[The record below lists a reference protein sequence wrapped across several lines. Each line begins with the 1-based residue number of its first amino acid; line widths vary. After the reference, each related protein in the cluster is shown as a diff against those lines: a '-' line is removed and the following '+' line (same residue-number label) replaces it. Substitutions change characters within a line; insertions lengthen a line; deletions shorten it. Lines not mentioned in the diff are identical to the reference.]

1 MQTITDAF
9 RTKSL
14 APVRKL
20 DWRVAI
26 SFTKEFDATIDF
38 FTIGVSA
45 IGSDDIIAGE
55 NNVLQEWDQYIYTDY
70 SNRII
75 RIEVNQE
82 ENQPVGSM
90 VMGTADIVLDNHDD
104 LFTPGADPVI
114 GSYILPYRPVRI
126 SLGFD
131 GLTIPMFI
139 GLTEKLPDID
149 EKNKTATFHCMD
161 FISKIYNKPL
171 SQALVYTDVRTD
183 ELIDNLLQAHAG
195 LTSSQYE
202 LDTGMNNIPVAF
214 FEKGTKL
221 GEILSELCEA
231 EAGRLFMDEE
241 GMIRFWNRQ
250 HQASAPFNQS
260 QFTFTP
266 NNIIELKVPKQDY
279 IVNSVNVN
287 SDVREVLGVQSVMKA
302 QISTDP
308 KEWLQVPAGSTLER
322 FFELQ
327 DPVTDVELT
336 TNILNCTFTANSAV
350 DGTGTNLTSSIS
362 ISSFSLFTKSIKV
375 VFANSSGTDA
385 YITAFEIFG
394 TPAKVTK
401 KIRVEVTD
409 ATSIA
414 KYEERPL
421 EITNN
426 FIQTTSFANS
436 LAQIVL
442 NDRDDL
448 GDLREI
454 KIMGLPQ
461 LQVGDLV
468 TVYDRN
474 NSNDYYIYKIS
485 SNFGQDGF
493 TQWLSLIRREIQSY
507 FTIGISAIGGD
518 DVIAP

>member
-1 MQTITDAF
+1 MQAVTDAF

-20 DWRVAI
+20 DWRLAI
-26 SFTKEFDATIDF
+26 SFTKEFDSNIDF

-55 NNVLQEWDQYIYTDY
+55 NNVLQEWDQYIYIDY
-70 SNRII
+70 SNRVIQ
-75 RIEVNQE
+75 IEVNQE
-82 ENQPVGSM
+82 EQQPVGGM
-90 VMGTADIVLDNHDD
+90 VMGTADIVLDNSDD

-114 GSYILPYRPVRI
+114 GDYILPYRPIRI

-131 GLTIPMFI
+131 GLNIPVFI

-161 FISKIYNKPL
+161 FLSKIYNKPL

-183 ELIDNLLQAHAG
+183 ELIDELLQAHAG

-250 HQASAPFNQS
+250 HQASAPYNQS

-266 NNIIELKVPKQDY
+266 NNILELKVPKQDY
-279 IVNSVNVN
+279 IINRVNVN

-302 QISTDP
+302 QISTDS
-308 KEWLQVPAGSTLER
+308 KEWLQVPAGDTLAR

-327 DPVTDVELT
+327 DPVTSVLAGSELNHT
-336 TNILNCTFTANSAV
+336 ITANSSA
-350 DGTGTNLTSSIS
+350 DGSGTDLTTSIS

-375 VFANSSGTDA
+375 TFSNSGGTDA
-385 YITAFEIFG
+385 YITAFEVFG

-401 KIRVEVTD
+401 NIRIEVED
-409 ATSIA
+409 STSIA

-421 EITNN
+421 EISNN
-426 FIQTTSFANS
+426 FIQTTTFANS
-436 LAQIVL
+436 LGQIVL
-442 NDRDDL
+442 NDRAEL
-448 GDLREI
+448 GDLREV

-474 NSNDYYIYKIS
+474 SGNDYYVYKIS
-485 SNFGQDGF
+485 SVFSNEGF
-493 TQWLSLIRREIQSY
+493 TQWLSVIRREIVSY
-507 FTIGISAIGGD
+507 FTIGISEIGGE